1 MSRTSIA
8 LASSVLVAAW
18 ATAMSLPSKLVPVT
32 PSWTPS
38 RPVVAGAFH
47 VHTSRSDGSGSIE
60 EVARAASGAKLAF
73 VVLTDHGD
81 GTRPP
86 LTPVYRSGVL
96 VIDGV
101 EISTT
106 DGHYA
111 AAGLAQSPYPL
122 GGEGRDVSD
131 DVRRLGGF
139 GVAAHGESPHAE
151 GQWRD
156 WDAPIDGLEWLNL
169 DASWRNAPAITLA
182 RGLLTYW
189 LRPAE
194 TLASTVMP
202 GTAILA
208 RFDRLAA
215 RQRMVA
221 LASADAHGHALASYE
236 ACFRT
241 LSIRVELEEALSGDA
256 VADAS
261 AILRALARGHHYT
274 AVDGL
279 AVAPAFEF
287 TARQGHTSAGEG
299 DVLAAGQQVTFESRV
314 VAPPGAVSS
323 LLHDGVVVYRT
334 ESPAWRFETEGNAGA
349 YRVEVSLT
357 TSAGSTPRPWIVS
370 NPMYVGGD
378 DRWLSRAASAEANAS
393 VPVAALDVPLAW
405 QAEHDGT
412 SQATVDHVEN
422 GVRLRYA
429 LGPGAPTNQ
438 YAAAA
443 ATAPRDLTRFRGI
456 RLTARADRPLR
467 VSVQL
472 RADRLAGAPCWQ
484 RSLYLDSSERTYS
497 IAFDDMRPVRPAD
510 AARVPL
516 TSIDSLLVL
525 SGLLNGTP
533 ASAAEV
539 NVTEFRFEP

>member
-60 EVARAASGAKLAF
+60 EIARAASRAKLAF
-73 VVLTDHGD
+73 IVLTDHGD

-122 GGEGRDVSD
+122 AGEGRDVAD

-139 GVAAHGESPHAE
+139 GVAAHGESPRAE

-169 DASWRNAPAITLA
+169 DASWRDAPAMTLA

-194 TLASTVMP
+194 TLASTVTP
-202 GTAILA
+202 PTATLA
-208 RFDRLAA
+208 RLDRLAA
-215 RQRMVA
+215 RHRVIA
-221 LASADAHGHALASYE
+221 LASADAHGYALASYD
-236 ACFRT
+236 ACFGT
-241 LSIRVELEEALSGDA
+241 ISTRVELEQSLTGDA
-256 VADAS
+256 VADAG
-261 AILRALARGHHYT
+261 ALVRALARGHHYT

-299 DVLAAGQQVTFESRV
+299 DVLPAGQHVTFESRV

-323 LLHDGVVVYRT
+323 LLHDGVVIYRT
-334 ESPAWRFETEGNAGA
+334 ESSSWHFDTEGNAGA
-349 YRVEVSLT
+349 YRVEVSPAVN
-357 TSAGSTPRPWIVS
+357 AGSTPRPWIVS
-370 NPMYVGGD
+370 NPVYVGGGE
-378 DRWLSRAASAEANAS
+378 RGPSRAAFPEATAPVSA
-393 VPVAALDVPLAW
+393 AAPDVPLAW
-405 QAEHDGT
+405 QAEHDGR
-412 SQATVDHVEN
+412 SQASVDRIEA
-422 GVRLRYA
+422 GVRLRYTLA
-429 LGPGAPTNQ
+429 PGAPTNQ

-443 ATAPRDLTRFRGI
+443 ASAPHDLTRFRGI

-467 VSVQL
+467 ISVQL
-472 RADRLAGAPCWQ
+472 RADRRAGAPCWQ
-484 RSLYLDSSERTYS
+484 RSLYLDTSARTYS
-497 IAFDDMRPVRPAD
+497 IAFDDMRPVRLAD

-516 TSIDSLLVL
+516 TSIGSLLVL
-525 SGLLNGTP
+525 AGLLNGTP

-539 NVTEFRFEP
+539 TVTDFRFEL